1 MPNIVFA
8 SALTAL
14 TLALAV
20 SGTAFAQSTTGANP
34 SSPAAVD
41 QQKAKQQ
48 PPLTVEKLTQ
58 DLQKSGFT
66 DVKVLEDAFLIQAKT
81 KDGNPILMT
90 IGPNGMSAL
99 EVSSASDTGQA
110 PTTGQA
116 APNSKLGTGPA
127 KSH

>member
-8 SALTAL
+8 SAL

-34 SSPAAVD
+34 PSPGVAN

-48 PPLTVEKLTQ
+48 PALTVEKLTQ

-66 DVKVLEDAFLIQAKT
+66 DVKVLDFLI
-81 KDGNPILMT
+81 
-90 IGPNGMSAL
+90 
-99 EVSSASDTGQA
+99 
-110 PTTGQA
+110 
-116 APNSKLGTGPA
+116 
-127 KSH
+127 